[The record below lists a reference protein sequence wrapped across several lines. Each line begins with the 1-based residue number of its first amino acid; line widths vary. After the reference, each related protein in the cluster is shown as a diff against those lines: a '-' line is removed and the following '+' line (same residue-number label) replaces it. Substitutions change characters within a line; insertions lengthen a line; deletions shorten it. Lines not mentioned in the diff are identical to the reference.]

1 MVPGWGLGVIVH
13 KLYLGGAKQDRLH
26 GGERRRR
33 ISWWAGPDQNDDDGD
48 DDDDSDQDYEDDHD
62 NDNDSDDDDDDET

>member
-26 GGERRRR
+26 SGERRRR
-33 ISWWAGPDQNDDDGD
+33 ISWWAGPDQN

>member
-33 ISWWAGPDQNDDDGD
+33 ISWWAGPDQNDDD
-48 DDDDSDQDYEDDHD
+48 DSDQDYEDDHD

>member
-26 GGERRRR
+26 SGERRRR
-33 ISWWAGPDQNDDDGD
+33 ISWWAGPDQND

>member
-33 ISWWAGPDQNDDDGD
+33 ISWWAGPDQNDDD
-48 DDDDSDQDYEDDHD
+48 DDSDQDYEDDHD